1 MRFKDK
7 SPAKRVRNHDDE
19 QFQPMSAP
27 GPFCYCIRPHGR
39 NIMPHST
46 RVFEKLPQNVGIVRT
61 MPTNGISGKEAA
73 C

>member
-1 MRFKDK
+1 
-7 SPAKRVRNHDDE
+7 
-19 QFQPMSAP
+19 MSAP